1 MTVTNWVLIF
11 MGIATVSAVFAFGGM
26 VQGLVTAAIIL
37 FAVSAALFISGILY
51 EDFRHWL
58 HQPHTD

>member
-11 MGIATVSAVFAFGGM
+11 MAIAAVAAVFGFGGV
-26 VQGLVTAAIIL
+26 VQGLVTAAIIV
-37 FAVSAALFISGILY
+37 FAVSIALFIAGILY